1 MSFYTERV
9 TDIAID
15 MIPLR
20 LNALYLLILTILI
33 SGCGVSEVPAD
44 PPPSATSSTQTA
56 TVAFPTLIPPSTLT
70 PIPTESPA
78 PALSF
83 NPGSEIF
90 SDDFSGEL
98 RWTPAEP
105 GPGGLSLS
113 EGRLFISVRQS
124 NSLYMAISPA
134 DPLTNAYIEI
144 EVRPELCT
152 ANDEFGIVFRANDVF
167 DHYRFTLTCIGEARV
182 VGVINGIE
190 RVLLPNS
197 PSTAIFPGV
206 YLTNRLGVQME
217 NDQFRFYINGE
228 EVFSDR
234 DLGLPNGRFG
244 LLVKARQSGQTTAS
258 FDNFSVRIL
267 QPAPTNTP
275 SD

>member
-1 MSFYTERV
+1 MSFFTERV
-9 TDIAID
+9 TDKAFE
-15 MIPLR
+15 MIPIR
-20 LNALYLLILTILI
+20 LTALYLIILTILI
-33 SGCGVSEVPAD
+33 SGCGVIEIPAE

-56 TVAFPTLIPPSTLT
+56 TVAFPTLLPTSTFT
-70 PIPTESPA
+70 PIPTKSPA

-90 SDDFSGEL
+90 SDDFSREL
-98 RWTPAEP
+98 RWTPAELA
-105 GPGGLSLS
+105 PGGLSLS
-113 EGRLFISVRQS
+113 EERLFISVRQS

-134 DPLTNAYIEI
+134 DPVPNAYIEVD
-144 EVRPELCT
+144 VRPELCT
-152 ANDEFGIVFRANDVF
+152 ANDEFGIVFRVNEGF
-167 DHYRFTLTCIGEARV
+167 EHYRFTLTCMGEARV
-182 VGVINGIE
+182 VGVIEGIE
-190 RVLLPNS
+190 RVLIASS
-197 PSTAIFPGV
+197 PSTAIFPGP

-234 DLGLPNGRFG
+234 DLSLPKGRFG
-244 LLVKARQSGQTTAS
+244 LLVRARQSGQTTAS

-267 QPAPTNTP
+267 QPAPTSTP